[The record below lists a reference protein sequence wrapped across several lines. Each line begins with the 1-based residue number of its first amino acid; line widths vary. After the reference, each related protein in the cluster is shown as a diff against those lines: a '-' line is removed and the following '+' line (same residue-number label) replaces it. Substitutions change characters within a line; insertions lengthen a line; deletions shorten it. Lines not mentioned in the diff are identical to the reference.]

1 MVANPRRAAQSRQ
14 TTLRHLW
21 LAGLGLVAVAHRE
34 AIALPERLLAGV
46 ADWQRGAANRLPGA
60 RKRPGQRRGA

>member
-60 RKRPGQRRGA
+60 RTRPGHRRGA